1 MIPELKKKLLER
13 MFSSEEYYQRM
24 MDYYEKGVT
33 GAKEGLEWFESHYT
47 GGDKDVLHSAHGWRV
62 RVIPNMEG
70 YLSSRDEDIESYRQ
84 GDTGPMEGTAFN
96 IMSLQRNISQHMS
109 EEWWDY
115 VPEELQNKYFE
126 NIYKARKM
134 ASNIAWTLGEA
145 WNDDEILRERITG
158 PIDEQ
163 ELLKYLK
170 PGERP

>member
-1 MIPELKKKLLER
+1 

-70 YLSSRDEDIESYRQ
+70 YLSGRDEDIESYRQ

-96 IMSLQRNISQHMS
+96 VMSLQRNISQHMS

-115 VPEELQNKYFE
+115 VPEELQNEYFE
-126 NIYKARKM
+126 NIYKAGKM
-134 ASNIAWTLGEA
+134 ASNIYRTLGGGFA
-145 WNDDEILRERITG
+145 ARPGTITDEEITG

-163 ELLKYLK
+163 NLLKYLK
-170 PGERP
+170 PGERL